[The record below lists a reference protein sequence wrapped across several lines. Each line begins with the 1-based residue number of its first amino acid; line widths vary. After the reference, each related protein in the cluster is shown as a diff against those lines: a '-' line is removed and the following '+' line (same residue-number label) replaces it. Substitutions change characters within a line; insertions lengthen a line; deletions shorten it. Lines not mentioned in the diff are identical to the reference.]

1 MFRPRGTEFLYNAR
15 SLKRT
20 DESFNRRRNKH
31 LSVDI
36 TAPDLSTLPPSTNT
50 HLFTPTLL
58 HSRTLHLA
66 RFARSV
72 PNPNPCGYCDKAS
85 YRSPCRKN
93 VPASPIYEFLV
104 AQRFRSPALWFE
116 NRLALGEVFSDD
128 AGCLQPD
135 GGVVGIRSGREHLD
149 GSRQQRDRIWVPGVI
164 PITEPVS
171 CVFSILPVKSSN
183 RTRKANIILL
193 S

>member
-1 MFRPRGTEFLYNAR
+1 MSFR
-15 SLKRT
+15 
-20 DESFNRRRNKH
+20 
-31 LSVDI
+31 LSSI
-36 TAPDLSTLPPSTNT
+36 FTLPRAHSQQRARGV
-50 HLFTPTLL
+50 FTPFESILPCHWAL
-58 HSRTLHLA
+58 YYLYPGPSCLP
-66 RFARSV
+66 SS
-72 PNPNPCGYCDKAS
+72 PCGYCDKAS

-93 VPASPIYEFLV
+93 VPASPLYEFLV
-104 AQRFRSPALWFE
+104 AQQFRSPALCFE